1 MSASEKGRLRQAL
14 EAACSEGEYGLEDLT
29 VLAAQ
34 RDPYRMDTPARHRD
48 GEWLAVQAE
57 RLGLGDRTIHL
68 RGLHYMLV
76 SGVVVKPDGNQ
87 YRNIDDDWFWLEE
100 RAAKAARWLGYVPF
114 EQIIDQRN
122 APPVIVEFERV
133 ELEPF
138 VSVGV
143 DVEIPDAD
151 ELTPTVGIA
160 GFHGRQPY
168 KLVFLGEKSSLAEVL
183 GPIAEDHEADLYLP
197 TGETSDTL
205 IYDMA
210 RRGAEDGRRMVILY
224 FADCDPGGW
233 QMAISVAR
241 KLQALRDLEFSDLDF
256 EVRRV
261 ALTPDQVR
269 EYRLPSTPLKATEK
283 RADKWQEAMGVEQT
297 EIDALAALRPE
308 LLEQIARDGVA
319 PFYDY
324 SLRKRVRAAHL
335 EWLDVAQAALDAQI
349 DQEQLARIRENAER
363 KLAELKGEV
372 KAINDALRMGVGD
385 VDLPEAVVP
394 EPELNGQPDRLPLI
408 DSDDSFAEQTRRLK
422 QSKAYEGGE

>member
-1 MSASEKGRLRQAL
+1 
-14 EAACSEGEYGLEDLT
+14 
-29 VLAAQ
+29 
-34 RDPYRMDTPARHRD
+34 
-48 GEWLAVQAE
+48 
-57 RLGLGDRTIHL
+57 
-68 RGLHYMLV
+68 
-76 SGVVVKPDGNQ
+76 
-87 YRNIDDDWFWLEE
+87 
-100 RAAKAARWLGYVPF
+100 
-114 EQIIDQRN
+114 
-122 APPVIVEFERV
+122 
-133 ELEPF
+133 
-138 VSVGV
+138 
-143 DVEIPDAD
+143 
-151 ELTPTVGIA
+151 
-160 GFHGRQPY
+160 
-168 KLVFLGEKSSLAEVL
+168 
-183 GPIAEDHEADLYLP
+183 
-197 TGETSDTL
+197 
-205 IYDMA
+205 
-210 RRGAEDGRRMVILY
+210 MVILY

-422 QSKAYEGGE
+422 QSKAYEGGG